1 METKR
6 PVGTK
11 IPWET
16 KDLRVKNPQELKVL
30 RNEKFVD
37 PKRVENQMSSRN
49 QRSKGNRNVPG
60 KLKV

>member
-16 KDLRVKNPQELKVL
+16 KDLRVKNPQELKVP

-37 PKRVENQMSSRN
+37 PKRVGNQIFSRN
-49 QRSKGNRNVPG
+49 QRA
-60 KLKV
+60 